1 MARRL
6 TTLTHGVR
14 KSDGGGPLA
23 RVTREPPSGSVSRVG
38 WSGFPFEDG
47 DDLFELQ
54 TFGLRQ
60 VPGGERNRQHRE
72 AGESHHH
79 PRQPAPLVQGWECLD
94 DHEVGQPVDTR
105 ADRGGTAAYAG
116 GEILALDQLARTAD
130 TDREGGDKEGEA
142 TKATTVFGTGVI
154 KATPSA
160 ASRMDAVMPA

>member
-14 KSDGGGPLA
+14 RSDGGGALA
-23 RVTREPPSGSVSRVG
+23 RVPREPPSGSVSRVG

-116 GEILALDQLARTAD
+116 GEILALDQLARIAD